1 MSFEPLYYTAYE
13 EEEDELTD
21 SQGESSS
28 EDEIEKDVAKFFS
41 KKAIKVSKNEL
52 ADEFEKEMNAELDQ
66 IVEQKRQA
74 YFEKPAQMGAE
85 KVEPCKEVEVK
96 EVGKKLRDMDINYE
110 IEDTDSEEE
119 MATGERC
126 FKKKQQFTNDE
137 LLYDPEMD
145 EADQNWINKQ
155 RET

>member
-52 ADEFEKEMNAELDQ
+52 ADEFEKEMNRML
-66 IVEQKRQA
+66 
-74 YFEKPAQMGAE
+74 
-85 KVEPCKEVEVK
+85 
-96 EVGKKLRDMDINYE
+96 E
-110 IEDTDSEEE
+110 IK
-119 MATGERC
+119 
-126 FKKKQQFTNDE
+126 F
-137 LLYDPEMD
+137 P
-145 EADQNWINKQ
+145 
-155 RET
+155 